1 MMEVLGNAGDEQGL
15 ELSQGLRQVKTEFLA
30 PALLSYVLQTSLLI
44 LFGSGKPFSEQQ
56 GHRCC
61 SSASL

>member
-1 MMEVLGNAGDEQGL
+1 ML
-15 ELSQGLRQVKTEFLA
+15 EMSKDWTSLRASEVKTEFLA